1 MGSVD
6 ETPPSGSPLKG
17 AEKRRMKSHLGSLL
31 HKSIGFVQSGHVGH
45 SDRSRRPEFQA
56 NRTSMP
62 GPAVDCRAE
71 DHHTLN
77 HVK

>member
-6 ETPPSGSPLKG
+6 ETAALRQSLKG

-31 HKSIGFVQSGHVGH
+31 HKSIGLVQSGHVGH
-45 SDRSRRPEFQA
+45 SDRSRRQAFQA

-62 GPAVDCRAE
+62 GPAIDCRAE
-71 DHHTLN
+71 DHRTLN